1 MKIKLNRIIYFF
13 TFLMLSGC
21 TKDTSIE
28 NATCLLRVKLQMTAN
43 GDPLRIGEEYIN
55 SAGEDYRISA
65 FKIYVGNFSLE
76 NENSG
81 VVAALKDAYFL
92 LDLSKENS
100 MVTDLRLNEKSFSRL
115 VFQVGIDSILNV
127 SGAQTGA
134 LDPMN
139 GMFWTW
145 NTGYINAKLEGS
157 SSFSRNDDK
166 AFTYHIGGFKSG
178 EATQRMVRLPI
189 PGQQEWVLEKSGY
202 TEVVVSI
209 DIDKWFRSTHDLPI
223 SSVSNMM
230 MPGPVSV
237 KYADNYATMFNMET
251 IIRRR

>member
-1 MKIKLNRIIYFF
+1 MKINLYWILSLSA
-13 TFLMLSGC
+13 FLILSGC
-21 TKDTSIE
+21 TKETSVE
-28 NATCLLRVKLQMTAN
+28 NDARLLRVKFQMMAN

-55 SAGEDYRISA
+55 PLGEDFRVSA
-65 FKIYVGNFSLE
+65 FKIYLGNFRLE
-76 NENSG
+76 NENNG
-81 VVAALKDAYFL
+81 VVASLKDAYFL
-92 LDLSKENS
+92 LDLSKEKA
-100 MVTDLRLNEKSFSRL
+100 MVTDLLLNEKPFSRL

-202 TEVVVSI
+202 TEMVVSI

-230 MPGPVSV
+230 IPGPVSV

-251 IIRRR
+251 IIRR

>member
-1 MKIKLNRIIYFF
+1 MKKNLCHLFSLSA
-13 TFLMLSGC
+13 FLLLSGC
-21 TKDTSIE
+21 AKETSVE
-28 NATCLLRVKLQMTAN
+28 NDARLLRVKFHVTAN

-55 SAGEDYRISA
+55 KFGEDFRVSA
-65 FKIYVGNFSLE
+65 FKIYVGDFRLE
-76 NENSG
+76 NENNG
-81 VVAALKDAYFL
+81 VVAALSDAYFL

-100 MVTDLRLNEKSFSRL
+100 LVTDLRLNEKPFSRL

-127 SGAQTGA
+127 SGAQAGA

-145 NTGYINAKLEGS
+145 NTGYINVKLEGS

-166 AFTYHIGGFKSG
+166 AFTYHIGGFRSG
-178 EATQRMVRLPI
+178 EATQRTVRLSI

-202 TEVVVSI
+202 TEATVSI
-209 DIDKWFRSTHDLPI
+209 DIDQWFRSTHDLPI

-237 KYADNYATMFNMET
+237 KYADNCATMFNMET
-251 IIRRR
+251 IIRR